1 MREKINWK
9 AFSVGMIVILLGV
22 ATILLDIF
30 RWKTELYVGVSIGC
44 S

>member
-1 MREKINWK
+1 MMMREKINWK

-30 RWKTELYVGVSIGC
+30 RWHTDEYDG
-44 S
+44 